1 MIKLFQA
8 SGLQEDKKTG
18 YELTFFVVKILWFYN
33 MNLHVI
39 FTFQIHV
46 ITQKIKL
53 LSWNFM

>member
-1 MIKLFQA
+1 
-8 SGLQEDKKTG
+8 
-18 YELTFFVVKILWFYN
+18 

-53 LSWNFM
+53 LSWNFMYRNISVLWNKKKFGAYSKRISI

>member
-1 MIKLFQA
+1 MFQA

-18 YELTFFVVKILWFYN
+18 YELTFFVVKILCFYN